1 MDATNDE
8 RHHNHSDCSHA
19 ECDQDEP
26 SNALPLSPHDRQP
39 ATAEVS
45 FDAAHR
51 SGLKILPSIVAHA
64 SASRAKSR
72 VVCHSWHYYHRNVST
87 CGLHEQPRAPT
98 RARTAWCV
106 PQPDDGTKPASCDVT
121 VVDYRSNSAEGGS
134 APLGF
139 VRVLQHALT
148 LGDDVGSVV
157 PSVRL
162 PVHVAF
168 QVLVRVH
175 TLLVHQTRKHTF
187 STRNDA
193 HRGITNRTLCQAR
206 VVP

>member
-1 MDATNDE
+1 MPLMMNDITTI
-8 RHHNHSDCSHA
+8 A
-19 ECDQDEP
+19 IAVTP
-26 SNALPLSPHDRQP
+26 NAIRTSRRMRCPFLRMIGNRQRLKC
-39 ATAEVS
+39 
-45 FDAAHR
+45 R
-51 SGLKILPSIVAHA
+51 STLHIVAHA